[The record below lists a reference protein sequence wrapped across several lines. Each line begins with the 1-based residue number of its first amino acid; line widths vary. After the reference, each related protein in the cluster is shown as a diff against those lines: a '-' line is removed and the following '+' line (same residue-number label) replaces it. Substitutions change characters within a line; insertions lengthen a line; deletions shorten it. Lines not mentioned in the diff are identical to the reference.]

1 MKNNKVTSFTFLNYA
16 QLTTV
21 DFSNNAFS
29 GDFSTL
35 VSVPRKLFSLDLSDN
50 ALTGIVPNTLF
61 STIVQLRLAGN
72 PGLNHGSSALL
83 PARVAFTWDIS
94 QTFDYLGMECPTY
107 HIQDVL
113 QSDFTIDPSYH
124 DNKLCRCVPNFYRK
138 SPSSMSCSKCLPNAI
153 CPGKEDPLSVEN
165 NAGILAKPGYFPLPD
180 PENPVVFIPCRFG
193 VILVND
199 PLNPCNPNANDL
211 ALVSQSERNTSV
223 AATRFQCSVGYT
235 DRLCSRC
242 EPGWFRKEGRC
253 LICNGRPEYPLF
265 LIAIVC
271 IFLAACTFFAYRQ
284 PVDMSTTSIN
294 PDGWT
299 FEPKQRVYDF
309 VPLILHFFQVST
321 IILVKLQSLD
331 VVQTMNSLLVTASF
345 STPQSGIGF
354 ECGLPVFQGFVTQY
368 LAVVIFP
375 PILAVV
381 LA

>member
-1 MKNNKVTSFTFLNYA
+1 
-16 QLTTV
+16 
-21 DFSNNAFS
+21 
-29 GDFSTL
+29 
-35 VSVPRKLFSLDLSDN
+35 
-50 ALTGIVPNTLF
+50 
-61 STIVQLRLAGN
+61 
-72 PGLNHGSSALL
+72 
-83 PARVAFTWDIS
+83 
-94 QTFDYLGMECPTY
+94 
-107 HIQDVL
+107 
-113 QSDFTIDPSYH
+113 
-124 DNKLCRCVPNFYRK
+124 
-138 SPSSMSCSKCLPNAI
+138 MSCSKCLPNAI

-381 LA
+381 LAGFFCVRILYIYYKKEAQNWNMHLYQYLYGLFSMFEAIHFPLVTYVLGVFQCTKDPISGISYFTDHPYLLCSSISPAGKVFPLLLYPIGLVGFFCLSGCLSPLCPF